1 MFGGSRRT
9 VLLVLVLASGCHTWR
24 RVPLAP
30 GDRVSLPAHSRVVR
44 MGGETVEIRGGRV
57 SPDSLVGAGR
67 NYRFAIPRDSVAF
80 VEERRFSA
88 GRTIGLTA
96 GVVAVSFS
104 ALLIAAFAAFAGGY

>member
-9 VLLVLVLASGCHTWR
+9 VLLVLFLASGCHTWR

-30 GDRVSLPAHSRVVR
+30 GDTGSLPAHSRVVR
-44 MGGETVEIRGGRV
+44 MGGEAVEIRGGRV

-67 NYRFAIPRDSVAF
+67 NYRLAIPRDSVAF

-88 GRTIGLTA
+88 GRTLGVAA
-96 GVVAVSFS
+96 GVLAVSFS
-104 ALLIAAFAAFAGGY
+104 AMLLAAFAITSGY